1 MIGRYAVAL
10 SFAIAVSLVLFWVM
24 QFLIRMEGSLEE
36 RVATSVIDFVRV
48 KRESE
53 PEIKKREKPKRME
66 REQPPPPPDLNM
78 AKAQKPDSGLES
90 TVGALSVDTSIDVA
104 GPNLGEAASDS
115 DTIPLQR
122 IPPVYPARAKERGLE
137 GWVQI
142 EFTISKVGTVANAH
156 VVKSSHKVFEEAAL
170 RAIRKWKYKPKTENG
185 EPVERRGMEIVLS
198 FKR

>member
-1 MIGRYAVAL
+1 MIGRYIVAL
-10 SFAIAVSLVLFWVM
+10 SFAIAVSLMLFWVM
-24 QFLIRMEGSLEE
+24 QFLIRMEGRLDKS
-36 RVATSVIDFVRV
+36 VTASVIDFVRV

-53 PEIKKREKPKRME
+53 PEVKKREKPKRME
-66 REQPPPPPDLNM
+66 REQPPPPPDLDM
-78 AKAQKPDSGLES
+78 AKAQKPDSALES
-90 TVGALSVDTSIDVA
+90 TVAALSVDTEIDVA

-142 EFTISKVGTVANAH
+142 EFTISKIGTVSDAR
-156 VVKSSHKVFEEAAL
+156 VVKSSHRVFEEAAL
-170 RAIRKWKYKPKTENG
+170 RAIRKWKYRAKTENG
-185 EPVERRGMEIVLS
+185 QPVERRGMEIVLS